1 MIVMIEE
8 DLEIVVGIEVTE
20 VLEVEVLMI
29 VIVDLMIDQKDASI
43 VDNKVILQKIVQ
55 SVNYLLFQL
64 ENQGSLT
71 MIEIHDKVI
80 EEEEVGITKVVMTE
94 TTEEMEVEVEIEIEI
109 AIEEEMI
116 AEVTAA
122 EVEIERENKREEAPL
137 HHLQVEV
144 VDLMKY

>member
-1 MIVMIEE
+1 
-8 DLEIVVGIEVTE
+8 
-20 VLEVEVLMI
+20 
-29 VIVDLMIDQKDASI
+29 MIDQKDASI

>member
-1 MIVMIEE
+1 MIEE

>member
-20 VLEVEVLMI
+20 VLEVEVIMI

-55 SVNYLLFQL
+55 SVYYLLFQL

-94 TTEEMEVEVEIEIEI
+94 TTEEMEVEVEIEI

-144 VDLMKY
+144 VDLIKY